1 MSDAQINVKRQLYTN
16 PPRFDVNFYDLGV
29 GEVDALR
36 VSLYTFARN
45 ERKLFNEGDA
55 HGKNISN
62 VGLLAEGLADK
73 LGSAMTPI
81 FNN

>member
-1 MSDAQINVKRQLYTN
+1 MSEAQAVVRRHLYEN
-16 PPRFDVNFYDLGV
+16 PPRFDVDFYDLGV

-45 ERKLFNEGDA
+45 ERKAFNNGDA
-55 HGKNISN
+55 YGENISN
-62 VGLLAEGLADK
+62 IGLLAEGLADK